1 MTDIQ
6 LLKPTTL
13 AKVSELETEWN
24 ALVGRLGWPQA
35 DTPDTALA
43 EVKAFRKKWGAE
55 YKATSEA
62 RLVITR
68 EYDAMKAAIIAEE
81 KKLDEAAPDSP
92 ASKAKLWEVNLIET
106 RAILERKK
114 AQEAQVLIA
123 RAAAG
128 PRFKEGVSKAI
139 NDYLYGL
146 KIALDMRLNTDTDM
160 DSLEMDLGRPIVL
173 LPEKYKELANTV
185 AVPMMQAD
193 PEVKDVILAANAGFK
208 EELMN
213 MFREQMS
220 VFQRDLLTQI
230 PARKAQIAAGIAGQ
244 ASTAAL
250 QAEREATV
258 AAIEAVAVQE
268 ANVAT
273 IEATIDNAVAT
284 TAVLIEYDPQTRE
297 DWVRLVAYALAGP
310 ESETG
315 LTTEWFAKNMS
326 KVVTYANRKLKAGE
340 TIAVKTK
347 EVVKASRK

>member
-1 MTDIQ
+1 MTDITV
-6 LLKPTTL
+6 LKPTTL

-24 ALVGRLGWPQA
+24 ALIERLGWPKA

-55 YKATSEA
+55 YKAVSEA
-62 RLVITR
+62 RLAVTR
-68 EYDAMKAAIIAEE
+68 EYDALKSALIVEE

-106 RAILERKK
+106 RKIVERKK
-114 AQEAQVLIA
+114 QEEADKVIA

-146 KIALDMRLNTDTDM
+146 KIALDLRLNTDTDM
-160 DSLEMDLGRPIVL
+160 DALELDLGRPIVL
-173 LPEKYKELANTV
+173 LPETYKELANTV
-185 AVPMMQAD
+185 AIPMMQAD

-208 EELMN
+208 EELMTR
-213 MFREQMS
+213 FREEMG

-230 PARKAQIAAGIAGQ
+230 PARRAQITAGIAGT
-244 ASTAAL
+244 ASTVAL
-250 QAEREATV
+250 EAEKVATEEKIV
-258 AAIEAVAVQE
+258 AMAVQE

-284 TAVLIEYDPQTRE
+284 TTVPVEYDPTTRE
-297 DWVRLVAYALAGP
+297 DWVKLVAYALAGP

-315 LTTEWFAKNMS
+315 LTAEWFAKNMARAL
-326 KVVTYANRKLKAGE
+326 TYANRKLKGGE

>member
-6 LLKPTTL
+6 LLQPTTL
-13 AKVSELETEWN
+13 AKVSQLEAEWN
-24 ALVGRLGWPQA
+24 ELVGRIGWPQA

-43 EVKAFRKKWGAE
+43 EVKAFRKKWGVE

-62 RLVITR
+62 RLAVTR
-68 EYDAMKAAIIAEE
+68 EYDALKSALIVEE
-81 KKLDEAAPDSP
+81 KKLDEGAPDSP
-92 ASKAKLWEVNLIET
+92 ASKAKLWEVNLVET
-106 RAILERKK
+106 RRIADRKK
-114 AQEAQVLIA
+114 QEEADKVIA

-146 KIALDMRLNTDTDM
+146 KIALDLRLNTDTDM
-160 DSLEMDLGRPIVL
+160 DSLELDLGRPIVL

-185 AVPMMQAD
+185 AIPMMAAD
-193 PEVKDVILAANAGFK
+193 PEVKDTILAANAGFK

-213 MFREQMS
+213 TFREQMS

-230 PARKAQIAAGIAGQ
+230 PARRAQIAAGIAGI

-250 QAEREATV
+250 EAEKEA
-258 AAIEAVAVQE
+258 AQERIANVAVQE

-273 IEATIDNAVAT
+273 IEATIDNAVVT
-284 TAVLIEYDPQTRE
+284 TAALVEYDPTTRE
-297 DWVRLVAYALAGP
+297 DWVKLVAYALAGP

-315 LTTEWFAKNMS
+315 LTAEWFAKNMN

-347 EVVKASRK
+347 EVIKASRK